1 MNRHTRKD
9 GTMCFWN
16 LVTMRPQ
23 RQWQRF
29 CETKRRLRR
38 GCADSGGD
46 ELAPHQQ
53 VKSKINK
60 NFTLYDEPGTQYQ
73 TSRN

>member
-16 LVTMRPQ
+16 LVTMGPR

-38 GCADSGGD
+38 GCADSSGD
-46 ELAPHQQ
+46 ELALHQQ
-53 VKSKINK
+53 VKSKTNK
-60 NFTLYDEPGTQYQ
+60 NYTLNDKFGGRYQ
-73 TSRN
+73 TN